1 MMIQHAI
8 QRVIMHQDLMP
19 EEARAVMDQIA
30 GGGATGAQI
39 GCFLTALRM
48 KGETASEIASFAR
61 VMQACAIPVS
71 PHVSGLMVDTCGT
84 GGDRE
89 SSGGT
94 FNISTASAI
103 VAAAAGV
110 IVVKHGNRSVSSR
123 SGSADV
129 LEALGV
135 KIDQTPEAAARTVEE
150 TGIGFLFAPQYHPAM
165 KHVAPVRK
173 EMGIYTVFNILGPLL
188 NPARAQVRLIG
199 VYDPKLVPIV
209 ADALR
214 ELGIKHAMVVHGE
227 GLDEITVT
235 GSTLVAELRQGS
247 LAIKEI
253 TPEEFGVPRAGIEA
267 IRGGSPEENASIIR
281 SVLAGSAGP
290 CQDIVALN
298 SGAAIYLGGRARTYP
313 EGIGM
318 AYDAIRSG
326 AAAEK
331 LADLIR
337 VSGSPI

>member
-1 MMIQHAI
+1 MMIQQAI
-8 QRVIMHQDLMP
+8 QRVISHEDLMP
-19 EEARAVMDQIA
+19 DEASAVMNQIA
-30 GGGATGAQI
+30 GGEATGAQI

-61 VMQACAIPVS
+61 VMQACAVPVN
-71 PHVSGLMVDTCGT
+71 PRVSGLMVDTCGT

-94 FNISTASAI
+94 FNISTAAAI

-110 IVVKHGNRSVSSR
+110 TVVKHGNRSVSSR

-135 KIDQTPEAAARTVEE
+135 TIDTTPEAAARTVEE
-150 TGIGFLFAPQYHPAM
+150 TGIGFLFAPHYHPAM
-165 KHVAPVRK
+165 RHVAPVRK

-188 NPARAQVRLIG
+188 NPARAQARLIG
-199 VYDPKLVPIV
+199 VYDPGLVPIV

-214 ELGIKHAMVVHGE
+214 ELGIQQAMVVHGE

-235 GSTLVAELRQGS
+235 GTTLVAELRNGT
-247 LAIKEI
+247 LTMGEI
-253 TPEEFGVPRAGIEA
+253 TPEGFGFPRAGMEC
-267 IRGGSPEENASIIR
+267 IRGGTPEDNAEIIR
-281 SVLAGSAGP
+281 SVLSGKPGP

-298 SGAAIYLGGRARTYP
+298 AGAAVYLGGRAATHSDGVR
-313 EGIGM
+313 M
-318 AYDAIRSG
+318 AGEAIRSG
-326 AAAEK
+326 RAERK
-331 LADLIR
+331 LEDLVR
-337 VSGSPI
+337 VSGSRA

>member
-1 MMIQHAI
+1 MIQHAI
-8 QRVIMHQDLMP
+8 QRVIAHQNLMP
-19 EEARAVMDQIA
+19 DEATAVMDQIA
-30 GGGATGAQI
+30 VGDATSAQI

-61 VMQACAIPVS
+61 VMQACAIPVN
-71 PHVSGLMVDTCGT
+71 PRVSGMMVDTCGT

-89 SSGGT
+89 ISGGT
-94 FNISTASAI
+94 FNISTAAAI

-110 IVVKHGNRSVSSR
+110 PVVKHGNRSVSSK

-135 KIDQTPEAAARTVEE
+135 TMDQTPEAAARTVEE

-188 NPARAQVRLIG
+188 NPARAQARLIG
-199 VYDPKLVPIV
+199 VYDRRLVPIV

-214 ELGIKHAMVVHGE
+214 ELGIPRAMVVHGQ
-227 GLDEITVT
+227 GLDEITIT
-235 GSTLVAELRQGS
+235 GPTQIAELSQGS
-247 LAIKEI
+247 LAMKEI
-253 TPEEFGVPRAGIEA
+253 TPEDFGISRAEIET
-267 IRGGSPEENASIIR
+267 IRGGTPEGNASIIR
-281 SVLAGSAGP
+281 SILSGTPGP
-290 CQDIVALN
+290 CQDITALN
-298 SGAAIYLGGRARTYP
+298 AGAAIYLGEKAETLHDGVR
-313 EGIGM
+313 M
-318 AYDAIRSG
+318 AYDAIRTG
-326 AAAEK
+326 RAAGK

-337 VSGSPI
+337 VSGSPL

>member
-1 MMIQHAI
+1 MIQQAI
-8 QRVIMHQDLMP
+8 QRVISRQDLMP
-19 EEARAVMDQIA
+19 EEATAVMGQIA
-30 GGGATGAQI
+30 GGTATGAQI

-61 VMQACAIPVS
+61 VMQECAVPVN
-71 PHVSGLMVDTCGT
+71 PRVSGMMVDTCGT

-89 SSGGT
+89 NSGGT
-94 FNISTASAI
+94 FNISTAAAI

-110 IVVKHGNRSVSSR
+110 PVVKHGNRSVSSK

-129 LEALGV
+129 LEALGMT
-135 KIDQTPEAAARTVEE
+135 IDQTPGAAARTVEE

-173 EMGIYTVFNILGPLL
+173 EMGVYTVFNILGPLL
-188 NPARAQVRLIG
+188 NPARAQARLIG

-214 ELGIKHAMVVHGE
+214 ELGIRHAMVVHGE

-235 GSTLVAELRQGS
+235 GSTLVAEIKEGDLT
-247 LAIKEI
+247 LKEI
-253 TPEEFGVPRAGIEA
+253 TPEEFGITRSGIET
-267 IRGGSPEENASIIR
+267 IRGGSPEVNAAIIR
-281 SVLAGSAGP
+281 SVLSGVPGP
-290 CQDIVALN
+290 CRDIVALN
-298 SGAAIYLGGRARTYP
+298 AGAAIYLGGKACTLA
-313 EGIGM
+313 EGVRLAHGSIT
-318 AYDAIRSG
+318 SG
-326 AAAEK
+326 RAAAK

-337 VSGSPI
+337 VSGSPL